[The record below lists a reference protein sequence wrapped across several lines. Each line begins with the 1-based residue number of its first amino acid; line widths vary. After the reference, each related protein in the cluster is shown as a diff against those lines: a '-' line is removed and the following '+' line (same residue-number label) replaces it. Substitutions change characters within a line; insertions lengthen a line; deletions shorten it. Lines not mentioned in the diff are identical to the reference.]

1 MAVETIDI
9 TKQPLKTTEFLDT
22 MNNVADKLAPFSLD
36 DQNFIE
42 NLFEN
47 DINKISFMADIF
59 NDDLKEAQ

>member
-1 MAVETIDI
+1 MVVETIDI
-9 TKQPLKTTEFLDT
+9 AKQPLKTELLET
-22 MNNVADKLAPFSLD
+22 MITNVADKLAPFSLD

-59 NDDLKEAQ
+59 NNDLKEAQ